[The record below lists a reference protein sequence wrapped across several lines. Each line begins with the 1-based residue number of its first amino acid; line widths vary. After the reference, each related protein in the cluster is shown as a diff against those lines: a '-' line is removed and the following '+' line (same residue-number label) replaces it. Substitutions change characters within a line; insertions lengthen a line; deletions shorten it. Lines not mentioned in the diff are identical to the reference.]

1 MEPKTPAQRLRE
13 KRGLTLKE
21 VADAVGTDT
30 GNLSRIES
38 GRQKSVELA
47 EKLVKF
53 YGPGA
58 DNRARDPLP
67 GALSRSGHAT
77 DEAAPEAG
85 ARISEVRCRTR
96 TRRAGVR
103 AHRESNPFGKLTA
116 VFPKFKGPEETHRI
130 LTELAA
136 SKDMSLAEFIR
147 EMCIVRAHG
156 EEAVRSVHI
165 QSHRRGGRKGST
177 REQLEKSKA

>member
-1 MEPKTPAQRLRE
+1 MRVTQSLVAENLRIAQTVAPRWKPKTPAQRLRE
-13 KRGLTLKE
+13 KSGLTLKE

-53 YGPGA
+53 YGQGA

-77 DEAAPEAG
+77 DEAAPALARAPRRGSYADDRAPMPRRSRAPGG
-85 ARISEVRCRTR
+85 ASVRK
-96 TRRAGVR
+96 
-103 AHRESNPFGKLTA
+103 AHR

-136 SKDMSLAEFIR
+136 SQDMTLAEFIQGDVHR
-147 EMCIVRAHG
+147 SRA
-156 EEAVRSVHI
+156 R
-165 QSHRRGGRKGST
+165 
-177 REQLEKSKA
+177 